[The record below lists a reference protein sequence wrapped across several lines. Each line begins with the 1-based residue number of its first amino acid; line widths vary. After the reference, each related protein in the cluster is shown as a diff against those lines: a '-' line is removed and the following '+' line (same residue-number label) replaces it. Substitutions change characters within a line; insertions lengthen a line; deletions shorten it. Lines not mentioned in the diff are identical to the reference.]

1 MHRPR
6 FAFATR
12 EEDLALERRYTQ
24 TVLPQLLATWSVLD
38 AEVRR
43 PLCSGPA
50 AAVPPPPLHCA
61 GVAAAGR
68 VLLNNSA
75 SPAPPPPSPPEGCIG
90 RGGGTFQ
97 GAQPMPSHCP
107 PDAKCR
113 LQWHL

>member
-50 AAVPPPPLHCA
+50 AAGPPPPLHASGGALCRR
-61 GVAAAGR
+61 GR
-68 VLLNNSA
+68 
-75 SPAPPPPSPPEGCIG
+75 
-90 RGGGTFQ
+90 RGQSF
-97 GAQPMPSHCP
+97 A
-107 PDAKCR
+107 
-113 LQWHL
+113 